1 MRDLTKAGS
10 HGCRWQLH
18 ALGQIPPIWKHQPEI
33 WLKNVDNDV
42 DTGDTYDS
50 NDDGNAKNIEDGDI
64 GWTLGSKSE
73 HYSFPPFPKT
83 ATQIQ

>member
-1 MRDLTKAGS
+1 MRDLTKAGA
-10 HGCRWQLH
+10 HGCRWQL
-18 ALGQIPPIWKHQPEI
+18 LGQIPPIWKHQPEI